1 MACRGV
7 WNLCVNG
14 KWYRYGD
21 SASPISPPG
30 NISTLRKLNQLLD
43 NPDIKGWK
51 KVTSPSLDLS
61 NMDFIYTLDTDAGT
75 FKISLGGRFTRP
87 PLAVLTDV
95 YLKPA
100 TLREGH
106 DMDLRYTVLGY
117 SHFAP
122 QKYTTVDELDLQRL
136 NLKRLHLKFG
146 IPTAMNELQ
155 ERIFA
160 DFFFRWDEY
169 LDPPDWGYM
178 NRDFR
183 SLSMSLLRFAAWD
196 FEVTSGPRPA
206 MGSAELEK
214 WQYPESELFWFHR
227 FLVVIHE
234 DIRSESMK
242 SIAILKARMM
252 GDWCS
257 KSLLLLTSSSA
268 AWYSP
273 GFRALSKVLSSNYQ
287 APIEDTAANL
297 EQWRIALSFEILQMI
312 LVLCEPRDAVS
323 FAQASIAVE
332 KCYYTSIPQFKDLA
346 VQEYVSS
353 IPCCGKPD
361 GLHVRGLC
369 CAECYAWQH
378 VECVGLLHWPSDIQ
392 HICSKCQEKEPLDP
406 SLVLRK
412 SRRYRWRDWPVHNG
426 RSAMALRHGCYV
438 GGKIAGYI
446 ISFNGM
452 FSGMSY
458 VLETIRDMD
467 CDGRSFGRIRGRR

>member
-87 PLAVLTDV
+87 PLAVVTDV

-106 DMDLRYTVLGY
+106 DI
-117 SHFAP
+117 
-122 QKYTTVDELDLQRL
+122 VDELDLQRL

-155 ERIFA
+155 ERIFT

-183 SLSMSLLRFAAWD
+183 PLSMSLLRFAAWD

-234 DIRSESMK
+234 DIRIYLNHNRMRGHK
-242 SIAILKARMM
+242 TRLILLFPSHVAFAEPRKN
-252 GDWCS
+252 GDWCR

-273 GFRALSKVLSSNYQ
+273 GFRVLSRVLLSNYQ
-287 APIEDTAANL
+287 ASIEDTAANL

-323 FAQASIAVE
+323 FAQASVAAE
-332 KCYYTSIPQFKDLA
+332 RCYYTSIPQFKDLA

-392 HICSKCQEKEPLDP
+392 HICSK
-406 SLVLRK
+406 
-412 SRRYRWRDWPVHNG
+412 WRDWPVHNG